1 MPTSP
6 TIRTIGGAVAALG
19 LTFAVAPAAQ
29 AAPQPPVASPE
40 QLDAMQRDLGLTRAD
55 AVDLIES
62 EEKAQAVETTLR
74 AALGDDFGGSHFDIE
89 DRELTIQVTDTAAV
103 EKVTATGA
111 DAEVVEHGEAEL
123 GRVMD
128 TLDDSEAAADEA
140 IAGWRVD
147 PASDSVV
154 VTVARGEAAEAED
167 FIAEAGVNSDA
178 VTIEESAETPRTY
191 ADLVGGTPYYFQNGG
206 SWYVCS
212 VGIPVVGGYV
222 TAGHCGDAG
231 STTWERPNNSTQIG
245 TVVQSNFPGQDS
257 GFVRVTNPAFTPVAK
272 VDDYSGGTVDITGSA
287 EAAVGAS
294 VCRSGQTTGWH
305 CGTIESKN
313 QTVRYPEGTVRG
325 LTRTNVCAEGGDSG
339 GSWVSG
345 TQAQGVTS
353 GGSGNCTWG
362 GTTYFQ
368 PLNTILDQWN
378 LTLLTR

>member
-1 MPTSP
+1 M
-6 TIRTIGGAVAALG
+6 
-19 LTFAVAPAAQ
+19 APAAH
-29 AAPQPPVASPE
+29 AAPEPPVASPE
-40 QLDAMQRDLGLTRAD
+40 QLDAMQRDLGLTKAG

-62 EEKAQAVETTLR
+62 ETEAQAVEKKLR
-74 AALGDDFGGSHFDIE
+74 KALGDDFGGALFDIE
-89 DRELTIQVTDTAAV
+89 DQELTVQVTDTKAVKKVKAA
-103 EKVTATGA
+103 GA
-111 DAEVVEHGEAEL
+111 EAEVVEHGEAEL
-123 GRVMD
+123 DRVMD
-128 TLDDSEAAADEA
+128 ALDDSEEAADAA

-147 PASDSVV
+147 PASDAVV
-154 VTVARGEAAEAED
+154 VTVAKGEAAEAED
-167 FIAEAGVNSDA
+167 FIADAGVDADA
-178 VTIEESAETPRTY
+178 VKIEESSENPRTY
-191 ADLVGGTPYYFQNGG
+191 ADLIGGNPYYFQDGG

-231 STTWERPNNSTQIG
+231 SSTWERPNNSTQIG

-257 GFVRVTNPAFTPVAK
+257 GFVRVTNSSFTAVPQIN
-272 VDDYSGGTVDITGSA
+272 DYSGGTVDVTGSA
-287 EAAVGAS
+287 EASVGAS

-305 CGTIESKN
+305 CGTIQSKN

-368 PLNTILDQWN
+368 PLNPILNQWN
-378 LTLLTR
+378 LNLLTR